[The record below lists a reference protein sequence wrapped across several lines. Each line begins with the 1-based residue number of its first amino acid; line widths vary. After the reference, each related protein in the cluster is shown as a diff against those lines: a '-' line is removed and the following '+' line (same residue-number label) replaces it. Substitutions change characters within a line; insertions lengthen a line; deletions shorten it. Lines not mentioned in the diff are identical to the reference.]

1 MVSPFQSY
9 STPIYITSQLNG
21 CVLEL
26 KNDNNKVV
34 ISKRGLPPHDSQ
46 LWYLVDQ
53 SDDGTFLIV
62 SKLNGKVLSCDN
74 SKQPSKESLLWKKDG
89 DHIMSVQRENFALR
103 ISGVIREHG
112 YPAVL
117 RKRQEDDRS
126 QMFDERPAVSPC
138 EMVTLCVNHLCI
150 LTKWYAVH
158 VCR

>member
-1 MVSPFQSY
+1 M
-9 STPIYITSQLNG
+9 NG

-26 KNDNNKVV
+26 KDDTDEVV
-34 ISKRGLPPHDSQ
+34 VSNMGRPPHNSQ
-46 LWYLVDQ
+46 QWYLIDQ

-103 ISGVIREHG
+103 ISGGIREHG

-117 RKRQEDDRS
+117 CKRQEDDRS

-138 EMVTLCVNHLCI
+138 DMVWGKHCVSTIFLY
-150 LTKWYAVH
+150 TY
-158 VCR
+158 